1 MVNGLRVS
9 TLCPIIPQVI
19 LNKEKNGHQGTI
31 ETKKQLKIQK
41 ELYLTD
47 HENITLKLKDN

>member
-1 MVNGLRVS
+1 MGFRVAA
-9 TLCPIIPQVI
+9 LCPIIPQVI
-19 LNKEKNGHQGTI
+19 LTKEKNGQPGT
-31 ETKKQLKIQK
+31 TVNKKQLKIQK